1 MKLKLMIIAL
11 VIGVTSCDDPGYTR
25 LRLQGDEKNL
35 PEELKGL
42 KVYTVAIDKGKYIE
56 VAVMNDK
63 VNSTTYQSGKST
75 QSIVILNKQGNKLI
89 EVSSVLMENDSLI
102 ICRK

>member
-11 VIGVTSCDDPGYTR
+11 VIGVTSCNDPGYTR
-25 LRLQGDEKNL
+25 LRLQGNETNL

-42 KVYTVAIDKGKYIE
+42 KVYTVAIDNGRYIE
-56 VAVMNDK
+56 VAIMGDK
-63 VNSTTYQSGKST
+63 INSTTYQSGKNT
-75 QSIVILNKQGNKLI
+75 QSIVILNKQDNKLI

-102 ICRK
+102 ICGK